1 MKMAF
6 YNLCKNAVEALA
18 EHKIENPKLT
28 FVSEARGEN
37 LFVSI
42 ADNGPGMPA
51 EIAENLFI
59 PFKTKKEGGTGLGLT
74 IAKKI
79 IDLHTG
85 SIKCITS
92 PEGTTFEITL

>member
-1 MKMAF
+1 
-6 YNLCKNAVEALA
+6 VLA
-18 EHKIENPKLT
+18 EHKIENPKLS
-28 FVSEARGEN
+28 FVSKIKGET

-42 ADNGPGMPA
+42 ADNGPGMPP

-79 IDLHTG
+79 IDLHVGT
-85 SIKCITS
+85 IRCTTS
-92 PEGTTFEITL
+92 DAGTTFEITL